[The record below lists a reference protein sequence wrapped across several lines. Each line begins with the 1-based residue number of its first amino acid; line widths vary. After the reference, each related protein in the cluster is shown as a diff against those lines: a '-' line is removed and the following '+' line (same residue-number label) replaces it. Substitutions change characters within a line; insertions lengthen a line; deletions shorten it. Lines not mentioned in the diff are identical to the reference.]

1 MSNQKSSL
9 QETYREEYK
18 EYLMMLFSKAS
29 KNKSV
34 DFIYT
39 LLRVTGIHDGH
50 WDPYVEMLEAFEDYN
65 KILNFSYEQG
75 GKTPIRVG
83 LLMYCQ
89 AIEITAIHE
98 LLANLL
104 RCCGNKSFIIKPFN
118 EMKRFKKNLPFEY
131 IPPSANSKVKRLKV
145 LATECGDTEFNEIID
160 SFYDD
165 QIRNSFVHSD
175 YCITEEEFRW
185 TEGGLPSSKSLEF
198 ISNLITRTF
207 AFFEALIQVW
217 NYWLYQFIEFPKY
230 TKLRQYEVLEVHTND
245 KGLYGFSFH
254 FSNGQKAFFE
264 RHPYSI
270 NSSNLSFEND
280 GSINFFVGDLSK
292 LEGVWKVNGNYYN

>member
-1 MSNQKSSL
+1 MNSL

-18 EYLMMLFSKAS
+18 EYLMTLFSDAWK
-29 KNKSV
+29 KRPM
-34 DFIYT
+34 DFIYSI
-39 LLRVTGIHDGH
+39 LRVTGIHDGH

-65 KILNFSYEQG
+65 KILYFSNEQG
-75 GKTPIRVG
+75 GKTPLRVG

-89 AIEITAIHE
+89 AIEITAVHE

-104 RCCGNKSFIIKPFN
+104 RGCGDKPFIINPFI
-118 EMKRFKKNLPFEY
+118 ELQRKSKKSAFSY
-131 IPPSANSKVKRLKV
+131 IPPSANAKIKRLKV
-145 LATECGDTEFNEIID
+145 LATECGDTKFIEILD

-165 QIRNSFVHSD
+165 QVRNSFVHSD

-185 TEGGLPSSKSLEF
+185 TEGGLQSPKSIEY

-217 NYWLYQFIEFPKY
+217 NTWLFHFTKLPKY
-230 TKLRQYEVLEVHTND
+230 TKLPQYEVLEVHTND
-245 KGLYGFSFH
+245 KGLFGFSVH
-254 FSNGQKAFFE
+254 FSNGQRTYFE

-270 NSSNLSFEND
+270 NSCNLFLEKD
-280 GSINFFVGDLSK
+280 GSINFFVGDLSE
-292 LEGVWKVNGNYYN
+292 LERVWKVNGKEIDF